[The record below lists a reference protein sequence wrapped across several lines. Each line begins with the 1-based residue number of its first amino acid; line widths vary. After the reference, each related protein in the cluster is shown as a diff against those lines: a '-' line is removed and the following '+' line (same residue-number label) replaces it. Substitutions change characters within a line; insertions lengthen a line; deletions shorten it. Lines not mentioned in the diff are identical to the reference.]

1 MIMRATHQ
9 KGKTTSIRL
18 DTDLNVSIHDWLEHN
33 PDFNLSRLVNMAVRK
48 FITTKQVLQA
58 VETVP
63 ASKKDVQVSVKKMM
77 KKHAHMLEK
86 LK

>member
-1 MIMRATHQ
+1 MPTTHHT
-9 KGKTTSIRL
+9 KGNTTSIRF
-18 DTDLNVSIHDWLEHN
+18 DTDLKLSIHDWLEHN

-48 FITTKQVLQA
+48 FITAKQTLRA
-58 VETVP
+58 VETVK
-63 ASKKDVQVSVKKMM
+63 ASDKKVKNLTKKMM

>member
-1 MIMRATHQ
+1 MRTTHHS
-9 KGKTTSIRL
+9 KGNTTSVRF
-18 DTDLNVSIHDWLEHN
+18 DTDLRPSIHDWLQHN

-48 FITTKQVLQA
+48 FITAKQALKA
-58 VETVP
+58 VETKK
-63 ASKKDVQVSVKKMM
+63 ASDKKVTSLTRKMM

>member
-1 MIMRATHQ
+1 MRTTPPA
-9 KGKTTSIRL
+9 KASTTSVRF
-18 DTDLNVSIHDWLEHN
+18 DSDLKMSIHDWLDHN

-48 FITTKQVLQA
+48 FITAKQTLQS
-58 VETVP
+58 VETVK
-63 ASKKDVQVSVKKMM
+63 ASDKKVSGLTKKMM